1 MTIRWKVTALLAALF
16 VVLGAAAIF
25 VADRVL
31 LPSFAELERS
41 DADVAMRRIDFA
53 LDSTLDRLALSAT
66 GWGNWT
72 DAYRFMS
79 DHNHAFVSE
88 NFTVVGL
95 KQLDVNL
102 LMFVDTQGKVVTS
115 DSIDTGSDR
124 PLQFDFLDG
133 GRLAADFPWRDQL
146 RHGHAVRGLLPTN
159 RGILL
164 LAAAPVLDGYGQG
177 PVLGM
182 AVLGRLLTA
191 AEIARIGAQAQADL
205 SMLTPQAA
213 AAGTRL
219 VETPTMTQVY
229 RTYDDLYGRPVLTL
243 RVDVPRNITHRGNLA
258 VRYALWSL
266 AGAAVVI
273 LALLM
278 WVLHQMI
285 LKPLARVTSHAV
297 AIGQGRELTTR
308 LDARGS
314 DEIGVLSREFDRMV
328 ANVAE
333 SRAKLVDQSFQ
344 AGFAELAKGVLH
356 NLGNAMT
363 PISVRLSGIRSR
375 LRAAPLDHLALA
387 IAELRAGDAAPQ
399 RRADLQEFVLLAST
413 SLIDMAR
420 SAGADV
426 EVMTRQ
432 TGIVQSALAEQM
444 RSTRNEHVIESV
456 CLTDLVAQTLEVV
469 PDSARQRLQLA
480 SDASLTGLG
489 PVRVARTVLRLVLQN
504 FIINAADAVREAGMV
519 QGALRIAADVVHE
532 DGRRQL
538 HIVCSDDGIG
548 IDPANLPR
556 VFEPGFSTKSRE
568 TNFGIGLHWC
578 ANAIGALG
586 GRIWAVSEGV
596 GHGASMHL
604 LLPFE
609 AHDADS
615 EAAGVQAA

>member
-1 MTIRWKVTALLAALF
+1 MTIRWKVTALLAGLF

-31 LPSFAELERS
+31 LPSFAELERN
-41 DADVAMRRIDFA
+41 DADVAMRRIDYA
-53 LDSTLDRLALSAT
+53 LDSSLDRLALSAT

-79 DHNHAFVSE
+79 DHNRAFVSE

-102 LMFVDTQGKVVTS
+102 LMYVDTQGKIVTS
-115 DSIDTGSDR
+115 DTIDTNSDR
-124 PLQFDFLDG
+124 PLQFDFLHG
-133 GRLAADFPWRDQL
+133 GRLAANFPWHGPLQ
-146 RHGHAVRGLLPTN
+146 HGHAVRGLLPTN
-159 RGILL
+159 HGILL

-177 PVLGM
+177 PTLGLAM
-182 AVLGRLLTA
+182 LGRLLTP
-191 AEIARIGAQAQADL
+191 AEIERIGAQAQANL
-205 SMLTPQAA
+205 SMQAPQGS

-219 VETPTMTQVY
+219 LETATVTQVF
-229 RTYDDLYGRPVLTL
+229 RTYDDLFGQPVLTL

-258 VRYALWSL
+258 VRYALWYL

-285 LKPLARVTSHAV
+285 LKPLARVTRHAV
-297 AIGQGRELTTR
+297 TIGQGRDLTTR
-308 LDARGS
+308 LDANGS
-314 DEIGVLSREFDRMV
+314 DELAVLAREFDRMV
-328 ANVAE
+328 VSVAE

-344 AGFAELAKGVLH
+344 AGFAELARGVLH

-387 IAELRAGDAAPQ
+387 IAELRAGDAPAQ

-413 SLIDMAR
+413 SLIEMAR

-456 CLTDLVAQTLEVV
+456 WLTELVTQTLEVV
-469 PDSARQRLQLA
+469 PDSARQRLHLT
-480 SDASLTGLG
+480 SDASLTRLG

-504 FIINAADAVREAGMV
+504 FIINAADAVREAGMT
-519 QGALRIAADVVHE
+519 QGALHIAADVVLE

-548 IDPANLPR
+548 IDPAHLPR

-578 ANAIGALG
+578 ANTISALG

-609 AHDADS
+609 ANEADS